1 MASSLLER
9 MPKKAQN
16 YAQRWMERHG
26 VELVFGEAVVQWE
39 NPVVTES
46 GREFTADVCYRCIG
60 FRPST
65 HFFSNDL
72 PSLPVNPVTLQV
84 QGYENVFGCGD
95 CSDTTEEKT
104 AFAAD
109 LSAQLVARNIQ
120 RHMLNQPLLRYPQ
133 DVCQG
138 RDALPDI
145 ACISLYKRDGILQIN
160 DCVITGSLAAM
171 AKSQIEFMQ
180 LAIAGEQSWALYVW
194 NLMELSNLWI
204 SKFL

>member
-1 MASSLLER
+1 

-16 YAQRWMERHG
+16 YAQQWMERHE

-39 NPVVTES
+39 EDLVVTES
-46 GREFTADVCYRCIG
+46 GRKFAADLCYRCIG

-65 HFFSNDL
+65 HFFSHDL
-72 PSLPVNPVTLQV
+72 PSLPVDPATLQV
-84 QGYENVFGCGD
+84 QGYENVFACGD
-95 CSDTTEEKT
+95 CSDTREEKT

-109 LSAQLVARNIQ
+109 LSAQLAAQNIQ
-120 RHMLNQPLLRYPQ
+120 RHVLNKPLLRYPR

-145 ACISLYKRDGILQIN
+145 ACISLYKDDAILQIN
-160 DCVITGSLAAM
+160 DFVMTGSLAAM

-180 LAIAGEQSWALYVW
+180 LAVAREQTWALYVW
-194 NLMELSNLWI
+194 NLMELSNIWI